1 MPALSRRR
9 IVIGQGWTA
18 VSQSSIWG
26 SIRHRWSM
34 IQYAWRHYRTMY
46 LFMLPFFSLF
56 LVFVVGPVLT
66 AIYLSFSYYNM
77 LEPPRWIGLSNYRL
91 LFLEDDIFLIAVK
104 NTLIFSII
112 TGPLG
117 YSISFILAWFI
128 NRLKLKQV
136 YTLAFYAPSIIS
148 AIAMSVIWLYLFA
161 NDRYG
166 VLNYLLIEIGLI
178 TEPIAWLQEQST
190 IMPVIILI
198 SLWMSMGTS
207 FLVFLAGLQSVPM
220 ELYEAGM
227 VDGIQNSMQEVFY
240 ITLPVM
246 RPQLLFGAVMAIVN
260 SFAVFQV
267 AAQVS
272 GVPSP
277 LYAGHTIVAHL
288 YMHAFINFEMGYA
301 SAIAVVL
308 FLATFILGRVAM
320 RLLSERG
327 S

>member
-1 MPALSRRR
+1 VIRDTVSSQIEVPARPRTWNERLSPMR
-9 IVIGQGWTA
+9 
-18 VSQSSIWG
+18 S
-26 SIRHRWSM
+26 
-34 IQYAWRHYRTMY
+34 AWKQYRTMY
-46 LFMLPFFSLF
+46 LFMLPFIVLF
-56 LVFVVGPVLT
+56 IFFVIAPVVT
-66 AIYLSFSYYNM
+66 AVYLSFTYFNM
-77 LEPPRWIGLSNYRL
+77 LEPARWIGLSNYRL
-91 LFLEDDIFLIAVK
+91 LFLEDDIFFIAVR
-104 NTLIFSII
+104 NTLLFSLI

-117 YSISFILAWFI
+117 YVVSFTLAWFI
-128 NRLKLKQV
+128 NRLRFRQAF
-136 YTLAFYAPSIIS
+136 TLAFYAPSITS
-148 AIAMSVIWLYLFA
+148 GIAMSVIWLYLFA

-166 VLNYLLIEIGLI
+166 LLNFLLIEVGLI

-190 IMPVIILI
+190 ILPVIIII

-207 FLVFLAGLQSVPM
+207 FLVFLAGLQSVPN

-227 VDGIQNSMQEVFY
+227 VDGINNAFQEVFY

-246 RPQLLFGAVMAIVN
+246 KPQLLFGAVMAIVN

-267 AAQVS
+267 AAQVA

-288 YMHAFINFEMGYA
+288 YMHGFIQFEMGYA

-308 FLATFILGRVAM
+308 FVMTFVLGRTAM